1 MKRFL
6 ILALTGFLM
15 ACGGLKLANSSYTV
29 INSSGSSADRD
40 QYTFNFN
47 KKAGDFLEI
56 VEVKLLNKEKGMD
69 ESVPFQVT
77 EVNGDKVLLDVKG
90 RDAFAVVAS
99 KPVGSE
105 KTVATSALIVYRSEK
120 DGEKK
125 YHSIKKIGE

>member
-15 ACGGLKLANSSYTV
+15 SCGGLKLATSSYTV
-29 INSSGSSADRD
+29 ITSNGSSAERD

-47 KKAGDFLEI
+47 KKAGDYLEI
-56 VEVKLLNKEKGMD
+56 VEVKLINTEKGMD

-77 EVNGDKVLLDVKG
+77 EVNGDKTLLDIKG

-105 KTVATSALIVYRSEK
+105 KTLATSAIIVYRTEK
-120 DGEKK
+120 DGDKK